1 MAASYPSSI
10 RSFSTKRN
18 TLDIIDASDPNSV
31 QEEVVAIQSTL
42 GVNPNIS
49 TAPSSSG
56 TFSTTATT
64 YATLV
69 ARLANI
75 ETGIVSDSHTQ
86 YLRRTGNETIT
97 NAVSSNVAFSV
108 KGASGQTADLQ
119 QWKNSSNTVVARI
132 EADGTFVATY
142 IESNDIENQII
153 VSMWA

>member
-64 YATLV
+64 YATLA

-86 YLRRTGNETIT
+86 YLKRTGNETVV

-119 QWKNSSNTVVARI
+119 Q
-132 EADGTFVATY
+132 
-142 IESNDIENQII
+142 
-153 VSMWA
+153 